1 MNKNT
6 YLIQKDENKIYL
18 LPDIKL
24 EFEKYEVNKG
34 KFDPRKQ
41 KNFEG
46 FKDKFETEEKNTM
59 KMIKGDV
66 EIMVM
71 NGGI

>member
-24 EFEKYEVNKG
+24 EFEKYEVNKITNLYEN
-34 KFDPRKQ
+34 RKKYIQ
-41 KNFEG
+41 LSLPN
-46 FKDKFETEEKNTM
+46 
-59 KMIKGDV
+59 
-66 EIMVM
+66 
-71 NGGI
+71 